1 MDGLILSTAMAGVIL
16 VVAVALRAG
25 RLIALVPEAVID
37 GFTIGIATI
46 IAASQF
52 QDALGLSAGQVP
64 ADMIPKMQ
72 ALWAVRGTLS
82 LTALGLTAATVA
94 AILLLRRWRPTWPV
108 LVIAVAAASLAGVLL
123 HLPVGT
129 EIGRAHVR

>member
-1 MDGLILSTAMAGVIL
+1 MDGLILATAMAGVIL
-16 VVAVALRAG
+16 VVAGALRAG

-72 ALWAVRGTLS
+72 ALWAVRS
-82 LTALGLTAATVA
+82 EE
-94 AILLLRRWRPTWPV
+94 RRVGKDCVRTCKSRWSPYNSKNTYTPTSNIHKQLQP
-108 LVIAVAAASLAGVLL
+108 IM
-123 HLPVGT
+123 T
-129 EIGRAHVR
+129 